1 MLLQIKSIGIHITE
15 SINPMML
22 MKKRSVS
29 MQTVALVVRVDNR
42 DDGLCRNIGKQKGVF
57 IPFLPPSSV
66 IILIYNV
73 LSLCLVSS
81 ALNTPPQLKQL
92 RSSSIKCQNVPGK
105 FKRG

>member
-42 DDGLCRNIGKQKGVF
+42 DDGLRRNIGKHECVF
-57 IPFLPPSSV
+57 IHNPHHSP
-66 IILIYNV
+66 
-73 LSLCLVSS
+73 SLCNHADILYLVSVWLATHFS
-81 ALNTPPQLKQL
+81 FN
-92 RSSSIKCQNVPGK
+92 SSSIKCQNVPGK
-105 FKRG
+105 

>member
-57 IPFLPPSSV
+57 IPLPPPSV

-81 ALNTPPQLKQL
+81 AP
-92 RSSSIKCQNVPGK
+92 
-105 FKRG
+105 

>member
-29 MQTVALVVRVDNR
+29 MQTVALVVRVDHR

-57 IPFLPPSSV
+57 IPLLTPPSL

-81 ALNTPPQLKQL
+81 AP
-92 RSSSIKCQNVPGK
+92 
-105 FKRG
+105 